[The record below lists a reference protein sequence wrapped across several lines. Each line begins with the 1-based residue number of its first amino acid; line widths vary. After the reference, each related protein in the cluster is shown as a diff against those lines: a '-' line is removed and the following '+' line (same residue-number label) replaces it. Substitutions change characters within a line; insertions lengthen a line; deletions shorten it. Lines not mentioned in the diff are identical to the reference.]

1 MYELLV
7 LSLLMHWPLHAYR
20 IASMSDNILGPE
32 EHLSRGTLSLLLAKL
47 ERGGLITDADPAQI
61 VFPSDRPSRALAI
74 TPLGRERFMHLM
86 LDTTS
91 HPGTYRKFFHVK
103 ALHLEFL
110 PLEQQLFLVEHY
122 LNTCLSLIRSKEKE
136 MQEFGASPHK
146 REHMGSLFHERALA
160 YMRLKTEQ
168 WQLEAVW
175 ARSLQAQLLAGL
187 SPGHASGAPVGERG
201 DTP

>member
-7 LSLLMHWPLHAYR
+7 LSLLMRWPLHAYK
-20 IASMSDNILGPE
+20 IASMADNILGPE
-32 EHLSRGTLSLLLAKL
+32 EQMSRGTLSLLLAKL

-74 TPLGRERFMHLM
+74 TSLGRERFFELI

-122 LNTCLSLIRSKEKE
+122 LTTCLSLIRSKEQE
-136 MQEFGASPHK
+136 MQEFASDQRK
-146 REHMGSLFHERALA
+146 RERMGRLFHERALA
-160 YMRLKTEQ
+160 YMRLKAEQ
-168 WQLEAVW
+168 WQLEVAWALSLREQVMARLKQPEGAAPAV
-175 ARSLQAQLLAGL
+175 AT
-187 SPGHASGAPVGERG
+187 E
-201 DTP
+201 TPT